1 MYTFI
6 RMKENFAVQYNIN
19 ITDDAIQKEF
29 SVAQLLNNADTRT
42 PTINMSNKITVR
54 VQVARPTRSLNIST
68 RRTLVVLPKVR
79 LANFFS

>member
-6 RMKENFAVQYNIN
+6 RIKGNFAMQYNIN
-19 ITDDAIQKEF
+19 ITDDAIEKNF
-29 SVAQLLNNADTRT
+29 SIAQPFNNAVTRT

-54 VQVARPTRSLNIST
+54 VQVTRPTRSLNIST
-68 RRTLVVLPKVR
+68 RRILDVLPKVT